1 MKRKTQKEQELAD
14 NATLLRAWRKWHRER
29 LDEVLAGP
37 HAVIATQVVEFLK
50 TMSPGSAGALL
61 ELMRG
66 QAWAAVDADT
76 KFELLHTINDAI
88 TRLRERSGL
97 APIDDALPDQ
107 RESAFLLIK
116 ETLFPQ
122 YAESSPECS
131 GKTKHGDNYERY
143 GNKPSDQ
150 NR

>member
-1 MKRKTQKEQELAD
+1 MKCNAAKDKELAD
-14 NATLLRAWRKWHRER
+14 NAHLLRAWRKWHRER

-107 RESAFLLIK
+107 RANAFLVIK
-116 ETLFPQ
+116 DHLFPQ
-122 YAESSPECS
+122 KRESLSDGS
-131 GKTKHGDNYERY
+131 GKTHGDSYERY
-143 GNKPSDQ
+143 NNETPGQSD
-150 NR
+150 R